1 MVGVLGTDEVSTL
14 LNVVCAAEKYINLLK
29 RDLASLGNEK
39 AKRRE
44 LVASLS
50 IEMRYFISG
59 EEERR
64 GVVLRWRWCEWIGYL
79 LNKYGK

>member
-39 AKRRE
+39 AK
-44 LVASLS
+44 
-50 IEMRYFISG
+50 
-59 EEERR
+59 EEERVSR
-64 GVVLRWRWCEWIGYL
+64 
-79 LNKYGK
+79 KPKH